1 MALATLFAHSIIF
14 LWFTRCTLSIADDW
28 CLVATWIAAGVE
40 REECWLSR
48 KVSRGWVPI
57 PLAQPRL
64 PTRLP
69 EVYYRA
75 RSGLE
80 NSRVGP
86 TAPGHFGECL
96 GILMQSLMRESYF
109 ISRALALTLTC

>member
-1 MALATLFAHSIIF
+1 MPSVFCGSPGVLFP
-14 LWFTRCTLSIADDW
+14 RRR
-28 CLVATWIAAGVE
+28 LVPGGYLDRRRGCEAE
-40 REECWLSR
+40 REECWFSR
-48 KVSRGWVPI
+48 KVSRGWVPV